1 MGVSIYF
8 FKVSQNHEQRIQ
20 KVEDIFSIKFEHLM
34 KEIDDMKHEITNLT
48 TMVNKQANNESN
60 MKNAVDL
67 LLQKLLE
74 KQ

>member
-1 MGVSIYF
+1 
-8 FKVSQNHEQRIQ
+8 
-20 KVEDIFSIKFEHLM
+20 
-34 KEIDDMKHEITNLT
+34 MKHEITNLT